1 MSGFKSFKDS
11 IIHPQKPAAYSLQP
25 VAFHP
30 HIRTSAHPHI
40 RTLFCFFLRKLRSY
54 IIRHLFLAGIC
65 FCLLHLF

>member
-30 HIRTSAHPHI
+30 HIRTSAHLHIRTSAHPHI
-40 RTLFCFFLRKLRSY
+40 RTSAHYFVSFFASFAP
-54 IIRHLFLAGIC
+54 I
-65 FCLLHLF
+65 